1 MEHDERLL
9 TTLVEFLA
17 EFAKGYPTLWAGLAT
32 KMSRFVDPS
41 RAVDDRIIFLGCFGD
56 CLKSKP

>member
-1 MEHDERLL
+1 MDHDERLL
-9 TTLVEFLA
+9 TNLVEFLA
-17 EFAKGYPTLWAGLAT
+17 EFCKGYLSLWTLLAA
-32 KMSRFVDPS
+32 KMLRFVVPS